1 MKFRSGPLLL
11 IRTMLFYFCS
21 NDLQIYYFLL
31 KNQAFLKIKN
41 NCRNNQIIIFAEKLN
56 TIIMIQ
62 RIQSVFLFLAAVFS
76 GVLFFTPIAAFEHG
90 TDLMRLT
97 VFNVQ
102 NQTADQFFSSAYT
115 LPLLITALLML
126 IVPVLTIFLYK
137 KRELQ
142 LKLSSLNVFL
152 NAILCGLIFLYYSS
166 NIQKTIASETI
177 TYLFGTYVPL
187 INMVLSILAMRWIK
201 KDIELI
207 KSIDRLR

>member
-1 MKFRSGPLLL
+1 
-11 IRTMLFYFCS
+11 
-21 NDLQIYYFLL
+21 
-31 KNQAFLKIKN
+31 
-41 NCRNNQIIIFAEKLN
+41 
-56 TIIMIQ
+56 
-62 RIQSVFLFLAAVFS
+62 
-76 GVLFFTPIAAFEHG
+76 
-90 TDLMRLT
+90 MRLT

-177 TYLFGTYVPL
+177 TYLFGTD
-187 INMVLSILAMRWIK
+187 R
-201 KDIELI
+201 
-207 KSIDRLR
+207 KSVV